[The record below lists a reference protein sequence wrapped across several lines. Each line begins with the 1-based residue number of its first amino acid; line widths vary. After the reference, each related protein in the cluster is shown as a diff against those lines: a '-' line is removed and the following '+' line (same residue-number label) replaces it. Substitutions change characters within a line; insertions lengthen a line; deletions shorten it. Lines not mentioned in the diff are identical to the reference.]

1 MDFYICSMDSLN
13 LPKYEPRIE
22 KRDGKLVI
30 FDPIRKKS
38 VVLTPEEWVRQH
50 YLNYLLTELAYPKSR
65 IRVESGVSY
74 NNLPKRSDIVFY
86 DENLKPQILI
96 ECKAASIKIDQKT
109 FDQIGMYNRTL
120 GARFLVATNGITHYT
135 CCKSNSAEGFEFLEQ
150 LPAFKDLK

>member
-1 MDFYICSMDSLN
+1 MESLN

-30 FDPIRKKS
+30 FDPIRKKL

-50 YLNYLLTELAYPKSR
+50 FINYLLVELGYPRSK

-86 DENLKPQILI
+86 NDKLEPLVLI

-109 FDQIGMYNRTL
+109 FDQLGMYNKTL
-120 GARFLVATNGITHYT
+120 GAKYIVATNGIIHYV
-135 CCKSNSAEGFEFLEQ
+135 CFKSEESGSFEFLKE